1 MPETMITIGV
11 WAIGFLVLTFLSA
24 FAISFA
30 FCPALMVRPLRK
42 SQGHACFLA
51 MRIVGS
57 CLENAV
63 PYGPRPV
70 PLSSLD
76 GFPRDSLLSL
86 DEVEGLLYT
95 DFLLDR
101 STAGVQDCMVSDP
114 GNRGVP

>member
-1 MPETMITIGV
+1 
-11 WAIGFLVLTFLSA
+11 
-24 FAISFA
+24 
-30 FCPALMVRPLRK
+30 
-42 SQGHACFLA
+42 

-57 CLENAV
+57 YLENAV

-70 PLSSLD
+70 PLSSLH

-86 DEVEGLLYT
+86 DAVEGLLYT

-101 STAGVQDCMVSDP
+101 SIVGVQACRVSDP

>member
-1 MPETMITIGV
+1 
-11 WAIGFLVLTFLSA
+11 
-24 FAISFA
+24 
-30 FCPALMVRPLRK
+30 
-42 SQGHACFLA
+42 

-57 CLENAV
+57 YLENAV

-70 PLSSLD
+70 PLSSLH

-86 DEVEGLLYT
+86 DAVEGLLYT

-101 STAGVQDCMVSDP
+101 SIVGVHVQDCMVSDP